1 MVAPETEKP
10 LPVTVAALTV
20 TAAVPVDVKV
30 TDCEAGEF
38 STTLPK
44 DTLLAFT
51 LSVGTDAFNC
61 SAKLFETLLADPG
74 RVTVSVALA
83 LYLLAGQLMVAAVA
97 GKGAQGSTD
106 HAPF

>member
-61 SAKLFETLLADPG
+61 SAKLFETLLAVAV
-74 RVTVSVALA
+74 RVAVCVELTADALA
-83 LYLLAGQLMVAAVA
+83 VKLMVLAVA
-97 GKGAQGSTD
+97 GTVTD
-106 HAPF
+106 DG